1 MENVANL
8 GLPVLPHPLYSPN
21 LLPSDF
27 RLFGP
32 MKDGLHGQHF
42 PSYNTIRAAVKQC
55 VTSAVFQKCRLL
67 FFTGENGSEFPLSNS
82 GSPLQVQIFMIAAL
96 QTLVRYWRKCVA
108 DDGAC

>member
-55 VTSAVFQKCRLL
+55 VTSTGADFTNAACRLL
-67 FFTGENGSEFPLSNS
+67 FIAGKNAQLMMVAMLKNS
-82 GSPLQVQIFMIAAL
+82 VL
-96 QTLVRYWRKCVA
+96 
-108 DDGAC
+108 